1 MTTPLVVVADDFG
14 LTAATAGAILEAHH
28 GGIVTAT
35 SVLALAPGALGLVP
49 LLEDAPDLGVG
60 VHLALVG
67 EDPPLLSAREIPT
80 LVDARGRLAESW
92 RRLLPR
98 LALRR
103 VDPGD
108 LRRELAAQVDAVA
121 AATRARHLTHL
132 DSHQHLHLWPS
143 VAAVVIDLAREHEIG
158 RIRVPR
164 PTGGGLRTA
173 GLTRLAA
180 GLDRRLGEA
189 GIARTDRFR
198 GIDEAGGWSA
208 AGLEGALAQLADGRG
223 SVELNVHPGAVS
235 DPERGR
241 YAWSYGWG
249 AELAALTAPQVRDA
263 VVRTGF
269 TLAATVV

>member
-164 PTGGGLRTA
+164 PTGGGLRAA

-249 AELAALTAPQVRDA
+249 AELAALTSPLVREA